1 MASRALPG
9 RRDTAKKKREGNV
22 RGALW
27 ACGARRLARRGVA
40 CGPPLGCLRRARS
53 GNVRCARGLAVRAAP
68 GSVAC
73 FARAQALWSLTAAFC
88 VPSSIE
94 QGVAVKDFIPP
105 AKSRMQPKPKCLLV
119 FDSARKP
126 GYQIKFI
133 TANPRQAKQWAV
145 GSTLAADGVSP
156 TDLMVETDGG
166 GLGGNILAKRT
177 STSVLIESEGDAAQK
192 SKLLEAMKAD
202 KADEDE
208 DEDDEEEDA
217 EEEEDEV
224 GSPLPGTASSAPI
237 ASAGGA
243 NAQIVQVAKPMSGA
257 QLALLVFGVL
267 VLMVLADKLDIC
279 ENSYRLVAPLVEDPR
294 GFLLAI
300 PARLRSV
307 AVALPSTVRWLV
319 MRLVSLVRRGVLGA
333 PAAIKGFV
341 TQLLTGLVWLV
352 RNSGRLLKG
361 SVGKAYSTVVAARSR
376 AVQALDKVLE
386 KSITSLVKMK
396 K

>member
-1 MASRALPG
+1 MAPELRTTSAQEFFFSLSR
-9 RRDTAKKKREGNV
+9 DEKRE
-22 RGALW
+22 ALEVVIEGSILDKLV
-27 ACGARRLARRGVA
+27 AHRKGMPLLLPDAHPRYCYFEGGVLHWDSDNKLNEE
-40 CGPPLGCLRRARS
+40 P
-53 GNVRCARGLAVRAAP
+53 
-68 GSVAC
+68 
-73 FARAQALWSLTAAFC
+73 
-88 VPSSIE
+88 IK
-94 QGVAVKDFIPP
+94 GVAVKDFIPP